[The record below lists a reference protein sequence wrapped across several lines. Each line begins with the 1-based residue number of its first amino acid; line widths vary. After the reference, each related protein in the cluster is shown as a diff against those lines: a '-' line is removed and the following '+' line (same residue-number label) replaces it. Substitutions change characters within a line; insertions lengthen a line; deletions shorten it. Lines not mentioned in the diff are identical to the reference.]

1 MSEAE
6 AKKAAKSGDNQEIK
20 EFVNREDLINSNVP
34 KISIASIEPE
44 QGPISG
50 KYRRRLYERLMMLTV
65 LLDYR

>member
-6 AKKAAKSGDNQEIK
+6 AKKAAKSGDSQEIK

-50 KYRRRLYERLMMLTV
+50 KYRRGLYGKLIMLTGV
-65 LLDYR
+65 LDYR